1 MGQFPQSF
9 EVYGFTIEVHA
20 GGRRV
25 WPPSFKR
32 FVKDKLDSGEL
43 AVGDVMRTCNV
54 SQSLVYK
61 WRSDVRRAG
70 TRRTSRREERVFS
83 EVIVE
88 DQELPAGV
96 GADTDADQIHVH
108 FRNVDLALP
117 AAYPVDDLV
126 KIILA
131 VEAHA

>member
-32 FVKDKLDSGEL
+32 FVKTKLDLGEL
-43 AVGDVMRTCNV
+43 TVGDIMEDCNV

-61 WRSDVRRAG
+61 WRSDVKS
-70 TRRTSRREERVFS
+70 SRVRSVARSEERIFS
-83 EVIVE
+83 EVVVNE
-88 DQELPAGV
+88 AAQPNRDLE
-96 GADTDADQIHVH
+96 TDNRILLTRRESTLS
-108 FRNVDLALP
+108 FPVD
-117 AAYPVDDLV
+117 YPVNDLV
-126 KIILA
+126 KIALA
-131 VEAHA
+131 MGSQS

>member
-61 WRSDVRRAG
+61 WRSDVRRAE

-88 DQELPAGV
+88 EQQLPVALGI
-96 GADTDADQIHVH
+96 DTDQIHVR
-108 FRNVDLALP
+108 FREVDLAFP

-131 VEAHA
+131 VEAPA